1 MTLNFPDLADD
12 TTTHNYG
19 KHWDE
24 VMINLEKKLASVFQ
38 WLTENIFKANT
49 EECHHFFLVLFCS
62 PFSRSTFNIHE
73 YAIGSSH
80 SEGLLEITI
89 DSNLTFEE
97 YVKSFSRESNQKL
110 HGLSNVVNYV
120 ILEQRRV
127 IMNSFIFSQFH

>member
-1 MTLNFPDLADD
+1 
-12 TTTHNYG
+12 
-19 KHWDE
+19 
-24 VMINLEKKLASVFQ
+24 MINLEKKLASVFQ

-49 EECHHFFLVLFCS
+49 EKCHHFFLVLFCS
-62 PFSRSTFNIHE
+62 PFSRSTFNINE
-73 YAIGSSH
+73 YAIDSSH
-80 SEGLLEITI
+80 SEGLLEITT